1 MGVICGVAMEYTENA
16 LNVLTAKAYRGVE
29 REWIVKNIRGGED
42 YKDIVERLNALPRDV
57 KITYS
62 DFLQRRDAYEKILI
76 QRMKQHCDGMVA
88 RGDAL
93 FPTLRGN
100 AYDKEIP
107 VFIYY
112 LGDISL
118 LQKTNQCA
126 TVIGLRNPTE
136 QIETRERAIVCQL
149 VQEGTVIISGLAIGC
164 DTIAHRETLK
174 RGGKTVAILPSP
186 LSQILPES
194 NVQLA
199 DLIVE
204 NGGLVLSEYG
214 NDPSTQTERI
224 GRYIA
229 RDRLQALFS
238 DAVILTASYA
248 RDSAERPENAKIKE
262 EKLDSGARFAMEAA
276 KKYGIARAVMYDTA
290 SDAANAMFDLNR
302 DMIKDDPSLVVISET
317 SRNAA
322 LGGLFK
328 QGYAS

>member
-1 MGVICGVAMEYTENA
+1 MEYTENA

-29 REWIVKNIRGGED
+29 REWIVKNIRGGEG
-42 YKDIVERLNALPRDV
+42 YKDIVDRLNTQPRNV
-57 KITYS
+57 KITYT

-100 AYDKEIP
+100 AYDKEVP

-118 LQKTNQCA
+118 LQETNQCA
-126 TVIGLRNPTE
+126 AVIGLRNPTE
-136 QIETRERAIVCQL
+136 QIETRERAIVRQL
-149 VQEGTVIISGLAIGC
+149 VQEGVITVSGLATGC

-214 NDPSTQTERI
+214 NEPTTQTERI

-248 RDSAERPENAKIKE
+248 RDSAERPQNAQIKE

-276 KKYGIARAVMYDTA
+276 KKYAIERAVMYDA
-290 SDAANAMFDLNR
+290 SLDATNAMFDLNR
-302 DMIKDDPSLVVISET
+302 DIIKEAPSLIVISET
-317 SRNAA
+317 NRDTA
-322 LGGLFK
+322 LESLFK
-328 QGYAS
+328 PKYSI

>member
-1 MGVICGVAMEYTENA
+1 MEYTENT

-112 LGDISL
+112 LGE
-118 LQKTNQCA
+118 CA

-136 QIETRERAIVCQL
+136 QIETRERAIVRQL

-214 NDPSTQTERI
+214 NDPSSQTERI

-317 SRNAA
+317 NRNAA

-328 QGYAS
+328 QGVRKLVG

>member
-1 MGVICGVAMEYTENA
+1 MEYTENV
-16 LNVLTAKAYRGVE
+16 LNIVTAKAYKGIE

-42 YKDIVERLNALPRDV
+42 YKEIVERLNATPREI
-57 KITYS
+57 KITHA

-76 QRMKQHCDGMVA
+76 QRMKPHCDGIVA

-93 FPTLRGN
+93 FPALRGN
-100 AYDKEIP
+100 ASDKEIP

-118 LQKTNQCA
+118 LQKTNKCVA
-126 TVIGLRNPTE
+126 VVGLRNPNE
-136 QIETRERAIVCQL
+136 DIENRERAVVRQL
-149 VQEGTVIISGLAIGC
+149 VEEGAIIVSGLAIGC

-186 LSQILPES
+186 LSQIVPES

-214 NDPSTQTERI
+214 NDALTHTERI
-224 GRYIA
+224 ERYME

-238 DAVILTASYA
+238 DAVILAASYA
-248 RDSAERPENAKIKE
+248 RDSAERPENVQIKN
-262 EKLDSGARFAMEAA
+262 EKLDSGARFALEAA
-276 KKYGIARAVMYDTA
+276 YKYGIPRAVMYDVA
-290 SDAANAMFDLNR
+290 LDAHKPMFDLNR
-302 DMIKDDPSLVVISET
+302 DIIKEDSSVIQITESERAASLLKLLS
-317 SRNAA
+317 
-322 LGGLFK
+322 
-328 QGYAS
+328 

>member
-1 MGVICGVAMEYTENA
+1 MEYTENA

-29 REWIVKNIRGGED
+29 REWIVKNIRGGEG
-42 YKDIVERLNALPRDV
+42 YKDIVDRLNTQPRNV
-57 KITYS
+57 KITYT

-100 AYDKEIP
+100 AYDKEVP

-118 LQKTNQCA
+118 LQKTNKCA
-126 TVIGLRNPTE
+126 AVIGLRNPTE
-136 QIETRERAIVCQL
+136 QIETRERAIVRQL
-149 VQEGTVIISGLAIGC
+149 VQEGVITVSGLATGC

-214 NDPSTQTERI
+214 NEPTTQTERI

-248 RDSAERPENAKIKE
+248 RDSAERPQNAQIKE

-276 KKYGIARAVMYDTA
+276 KKYAIERAVMYDA
-290 SDAANAMFDLNR
+290 SLDATNAMFDLNR
-302 DMIKDDPSLVVISET
+302 DIIKEAPSLIVISET
-317 SRNAA
+317 NRDTA
-322 LGGLFK
+322 LESLFK
-328 QGYAS
+328 PKYSI

>member
-1 MGVICGVAMEYTENA
+1 MEYTENA

-29 REWIVKNIRGGED
+29 REWIVKNIRGGEG
-42 YKDIVERLNALPRDV
+42 YKDIVDRLNTQPRNV
-57 KITYS
+57 KITYT

-100 AYDKEIP
+100 AFDKEIP

-118 LQKTNQCA
+118 LQETNQCA
-126 TVIGLRNPTE
+126 AVIGLRNPTE
-136 QIETRERAIVCQL
+136 QIETRERAIVRQL
-149 VQEGTVIISGLAIGC
+149 VQEGVITVSGLAIGC

-214 NDPSTQTERI
+214 NEPTTQTERI

-248 RDSAERPENAKIKE
+248 RDSAERPQNAQIKE

-276 KKYGIARAVMYDTA
+276 KKYAIERAVMYDA
-290 SDAANAMFDLNR
+290 SLDATNAMFDLNR
-302 DMIKDDPSLVVISET
+302 DIIKEAPSLIVISET
-317 SRNAA
+317 NRDTA
-322 LGGLFK
+322 LESLFK
-328 QGYAS
+328 PKYSI

>member
-1 MGVICGVAMEYTENA
+1 MEYTENA

-42 YKDIVERLNALPRDV
+42 YKDIVEHLNALPRDV
-57 KITYS
+57 KITCS

-93 FPTLRGN
+93 FPALRGN
-100 AYDKEIP
+100 AFDKEIP

-118 LQKTNQCA
+118 LQKTNKCA
-126 TVIGLRNPTE
+126 AVIGLRNPTE
-136 QIETRERAIVCQL
+136 QIETRERAIVRQL
-149 VQEGTVIISGLAIGC
+149 VQEGVITVSGLATGC

-214 NDPSTQTERI
+214 NEPTTQTERI

-248 RDSAERPENAKIKE
+248 RDSAERPQNAQIKE

-276 KKYGIARAVMYDTA
+276 KKYAIERAVMYDA
-290 SDAANAMFDLNR
+290 SLDATNAMFDLNR
-302 DMIKDDPSLVVISET
+302 DIIKEAPSLIVISET
-317 SRNAA
+317 NRDTA
-322 LGGLFK
+322 LESLFK
-328 QGYAS
+328 PKYSI